1 MSRSAFLFRNL
12 VYFPVSGYMA
22 GPVRG
27 NLQFLERTQHQSRAE
42 LDSLQSRRLTDLLAQ
57 VSGTVPHFE
66 GVPQPE
72 HPGESPLSILDRLP
86 FLTKSDLQTR
96 PGELRSR
103 AGLGRLA
110 TKTTGGSTG
119 EPVTIWKTRSAWAW
133 ELAATWRGYGWA
145 GIQPGDLQA
154 RFWGVPQES
163 KAKWRAMAI
172 DAVCNRIRI
181 PAFSFSESDMDR
193 YAANLNRRRPPF
205 FYGYVSMLT
214 EFARYL
220 KGHGRRLAYSPRA
233 VVTTSEVLDQASR
246 QILEEVFGAPVFNE
260 YGCGELGTIAHECTS
275 GSLHLSEEN
284 MIIEICAGD
293 RRCAPGES
301 GEIVATELNNQ
312 AFPLIRYR
320 TGDFGFVAPAP
331 CACGRTLAVLGSV
344 HGRAYDFIRN
354 RKGQLFHG
362 EFIMYIFEDLRRR
375 QTGIKQF
382 QVEQVDLESF
392 CVRIV
397 RAADYDQASENLI
410 TERIRGHVDPEARIA
425 FEYVD
430 EIHREQ
436 SGKLRLIKGLGA

>member
-1 MSRSAFLFRNL
+1 MSRSAFLFRNF
-12 VYFPVSGYMA
+12 VYYPVSGYMA

-27 NLQFLERTQHQSRAE
+27 NLRFLERTQYNSRAD
-42 LDSLQSRRLTDLLAQ
+42 LDALQARRLATLLDG
-57 VSGTVPHFE
+57 VSGTVPFFE
-66 GVPQPE
+66 GIPRPQVPDEPA
-72 HPGESPLSILDRLP
+72 LSVLGRLP

-96 PGELRSR
+96 SEALRSR

-145 GIQPGDLQA
+145 GIQAGDLQA

-163 KAKWRAMAI
+163 KARWRAAAI

-181 PAFSFSESDMDR
+181 PAFSFSEADMDR
-193 YAANLNRRRPPF
+193 YESILNRRRPPF

-214 EFARYL
+214 EFAGYL
-220 KGHGRRLAYSPRA
+220 NGRGRRLTYTPRA
-233 VVTTSEVLDQASR
+233 VVTTSEVLDPASR
-246 QILEEVFGAPVFNE
+246 KILEEVFGAPVFNE

-275 GSLHLSEEN
+275 GALHLSEEN

-293 RRCAPGES
+293 RRCGPGES

-344 HGRAYDFIRN
+344 HGRAYDFVRN

-392 CVRIV
+392 RVRIV
-397 RAADYDQASENLI
+397 RAADYDRASEDLI
-410 TERIRGHVDPEARIA
+410 IERIRGHVDPEARVT